1 MKKLDDVNFVL
12 FFLIFVSVAT
22 ALINYQ
28 NVTAAEELRLKEVA
42 LQQNIEDYC
51 NDFNNQIEYGFNSSS
66 KNLLFFFKD
75 IPAEEGIEE
84 INLLIDV
91 INEPML
97 SSLGHNYHFET
108 PIELDT
114 SNKVHQLNHPFFVPR
129 NTYLG
134 FDTVTFS
141 ADMSL
146 KFVNNKKCSSQI
158 IKKLV
163 VPIEDSNA
171 RNFLDITQS
180 IIPPWYFDNFTTL
193 KSQEMETVYETLIDV
208 ANNINN
214 SLKPP
219 SKDAL
224 FLALHD
230 WDKETA
236 SWNKIQL
243 NRPLSDIKLGFFGN
257 FSDLELGTV
266 VLAIEMIR
274 AVAPQLKISF
284 ATQQEDVTLYIHKSA
299 CSSQLNYKD
308 CAFVGG
314 LYYSSF
320 FEDKLKPNH
329 GYIWLKDEEYLS
341 ADNVASSLVHELGHA
356 LGLNHNN
363 CFDSLMNTEFGN
375 DDYEYFQPIDLAVL
389 HAIYNNDYLFQ
400 NANNLD
406 SDLVEMSE
414 GNTDEDFTEIL
425 EHGIAWVA
433 CNLYLYDFDMAYVDI
448 AAATEELAEYIQ
460 NN

>member
-1 MKKLDDVNFVL
+1 MKKLNDVDFVL

-28 NVTAAEELRLKEVA
+28 NVTASEELRLKEVA

-51 NDFNNQIEYGFNSSS
+51 NDFNNQIKYGFKSSS
-66 KNLLFFFKD
+66 NNLLFFFKD
-75 IPAEEGIEE
+75 IPAEDGIEE

-91 INEPML
+91 INDPML

-108 PIELDT
+108 PVELNT
-114 SNKVHQLNHPFFVPR
+114 SNKVHQLKHPFFVPR

-134 FDTVTFS
+134 FDTITFS

-146 KFVNNKKCSSQI
+146 QFVNNKKCSSQI

-163 VPIEDSNA
+163 IPIEDSNA
-171 RNFLDITQS
+171 HNFLDVTQS

-193 KSQEMETVYETLIDV
+193 KSEEMETVYKTLVDV
-208 ANNINN
+208 ADNINN

-230 WDKETA
+230 WDAETT
-236 SWNKIQL
+236 SWNKIPL
-243 NRPLSDIKLGFFGN
+243 NRPLSDVKLGFFGN

-266 VLAIEMIR
+266 GLAIEMIR

-299 CSSQLNYKD
+299 CSSQLSFKD

-320 FEDKLKPNH
+320 LQDKLKPNH
-329 GYIWLKDEEYLS
+329 GHIWLKDEEYLD
-341 ADNVASSLVHELGHA
+341 ADNVASSLIHELGHA

-363 CFDSLMNTEFGN
+363 CFDSLMNTQFGIG
-375 DDYEYFQPIDLAVL
+375 DYEYFQPIDLAIL
-389 HAIYNNDYLFQ
+389 HAVYNNDYSFQ

-406 SDLVEMSE
+406 SDLVEISE

-425 EHGIAWVA
+425 EHGIAWEA
-433 CNLYLYDFDMAYVDI
+433 CNLYLYDFDMAFVDI
-448 AAATEELAEYIQ
+448 ATAAEKMLESIEGS
-460 NN
+460 